1 MKNVYI
7 GKPTGK
13 GAEVAI
19 CKVLYSDIRSGNA
32 IVFNRAVGKFDTV
45 TFSEKVTLPQNVRK
59 LAEDTEYQF
68 K

>member
-1 MKNVYI
+1 MKNIYI

-13 GAEVAI
+13 GTEVAI
-19 CKVLYSDIRSGNA
+19 CKVIYSDIRTGNA
-32 IVFNRAVGKFDTV
+32 IVFNRSTGKYDTV
-45 TFSEKVTLPQNVRK
+45 TFNERIRLNENIRK